1 VLEAVVVKVE
11 IVLVIL
17 LLSVDVLDVLVMI
30 VVGIEAVRLVLDE
43 VVVGVTVVS
52 GGATDVLDVLV
63 MMVVGIEAVLL
74 VLDEVV
80 GVVMVSGDGPIVVS
94 GGATESLA
102 EAGAAPIIGMFKV
115 LSDGGGG
122 HGAGGGAGAGGT
134 PGAGISLVGICKA
147 ALHSEIISAREAANG
162 GLSVA
167 KQLMQVVISP
177 PVKQGH
183 SPAL

>member
-122 HGAGGGAGAGGT
+122 HAGGVEAGGKT